1 MAKKDEAAEVE
12 NDETPKADGDRLV
25 VHDDANFGASE
36 EAPAPDDAVS
46 LLQRFVVA
54 CNDPRFSR
62 NSALQNIRIA
72 AEVEMRNILSH
83 QERVDEK
90 LNRLAAEN

>member
-25 VHDDANFGASE
+25 VHDDANFGAGE